1 MINPANFVDK
11 GFLHTRYSTHPGIM
25 AIPKEEG
32 RMDNAEAK
40 RHRLVLIFQYGQKA
54 MQWTQARDAQVRDEL
69 RKIEKELGMT
79 AEEIMDEAL
88 RNTDI
93 FRQHHRPVGHGS
105 GRPEETPDTS
115 GQ

>member
-1 MINPANFVDK
+1 
-11 GFLHTRYSTHPGIM
+11 
-25 AIPKEEG
+25 
-32 RMDNAEAK
+32 MDNAEAK
-40 RHRLVLIFQYGQKA
+40 RQRLVLIFQYGQKA
-54 MQWTQARDAQVRDEL
+54 MQWTLIHDEL

-93 FRQHHRPVGHGS
+93 FQQHHRPAGHGA
-105 GRPEETPDTS
+105 GGPEETPDTS